1 MARRRNTESS
11 LYAAVGSVCF
21 SFCCRRPRRGPS
33 SSSELDEDDMDMLFF
48 FPSLF
53 LVCVLPLL
61 TETTH
66 SLSLSR
72 LLLLFP
78 AATFQL
84 LSPREPELLAHTH
97 NISKEISEI
106 NSSGIF
112 FSPFFSRNCQ
122 LLIGLHK
129 LSAPSPVKFFCNV
142 DSRRNHLE
150 PANHL
155 ASSRCLCAGRDGS
168 LKGGGGSKRNMVEA
182 RRNSS
187 SRGEL

>member
-97 NISKEISEI
+97 NISKKISEI

-112 FSPFFSRNCQ
+112 FSPFFHATVSYLLDFINCQ
-122 LLIGLHK
+122 RRRQLN
-129 LSAPSPVKFFCNV
+129 FFV
-142 DSRRNHLE
+142 T
-150 PANHL
+150 
-155 ASSRCLCAGRDGS
+155 
-168 LKGGGGSKRNMVEA
+168 
-182 RRNSS
+182 
-187 SRGEL
+187 

>member
-1 MARRRNTESS
+1 
-11 LYAAVGSVCF
+11 
-21 SFCCRRPRRGPS
+21 
-33 SSSELDEDDMDMLFF
+33 MLFF

-97 NISKEISEI
+97 NISKKISEI

-112 FSPFFSRNCQ
+112 FSPFFHATVSYLLDFINCQ
-122 LLIGLHK
+122 RRRQLN
-129 LSAPSPVKFFCNV
+129 FFV
-142 DSRRNHLE
+142 T
-150 PANHL
+150 
-155 ASSRCLCAGRDGS
+155 
-168 LKGGGGSKRNMVEA
+168 
-182 RRNSS
+182 
-187 SRGEL
+187 